1 MRIQNKEVIM
11 LKITNRQFNVMSIVL
26 AISSTSAVQS
36 GDLITRGPQL

>member
-26 AISSTSAVQS
+26 AISSSSAV
-36 GDLITRGPQL
+36 